1 MLAYFCSRLP
11 CRVPWHI
18 YLQRNLY
25 LNRILF
31 HPCVGRCRFARL
43 FSRGWCG
50 GGPFL
55 ATQQCFLFVRG
66 PCTVLSFATAT
77 QHFKTIDQENDT
89 EKQKD
94 DPTPRGKLID
104 LKRFNRQK
112 SRKDHEQPR
121 PKRILEE
128 CETRYCVQALKHRP
142 KR

>member
-1 MLAYFCSRLP
+1 MLAYFVFV
-11 CRVPWHI
+11 CRVMYPGTFI
-18 YLQRNLY
+18 YNRTVL

-128 CETRYCVQALKHRP
+128 CETRHCVQALKHRP